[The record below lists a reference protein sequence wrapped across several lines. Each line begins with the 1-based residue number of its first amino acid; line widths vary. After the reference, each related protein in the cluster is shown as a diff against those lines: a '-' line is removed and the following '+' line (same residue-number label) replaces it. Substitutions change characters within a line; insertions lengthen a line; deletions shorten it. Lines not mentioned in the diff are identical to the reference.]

1 MNRDSKLS
9 SVLHVLL
16 HMAHHDAPMTSD
28 QLAACLHTNAVVI
41 RRTLAGLREQGY
53 VCSVKGHGGG
63 WQLCCELSKVSL
75 LDIYRAVGAPPVF
88 AMGHRTTN
96 PACLVEQT
104 VNGALDDAF
113 NDAEA
118 LLVKRLGSVTLA
130 ELAADFSRRLD
141 QCSRRSSR

>member
-1 MNRDSKLS
+1 MNKDSKLS

-41 RRTLAGLREQGY
+41 RRTLAGLRDQGY

-63 WQLCCELSKVSL
+63 WQLCCDLDQVSL
-75 LDIYRAVGAPPVF
+75 LDIYQAVGAPSVF
-88 AMGHRTTN
+88 AMGHRTEN
-96 PACLVEQT
+96 PACLVEQA
-104 VNGALDDAF
+104 VNGALDEAF

-118 LLVKRLGSVTLA
+118 LLVKRLGNVTLA
-130 ELAADFSRRLD
+130 ELAADFSQRLRNH
-141 QCSRRSSR
+141 SRRSS